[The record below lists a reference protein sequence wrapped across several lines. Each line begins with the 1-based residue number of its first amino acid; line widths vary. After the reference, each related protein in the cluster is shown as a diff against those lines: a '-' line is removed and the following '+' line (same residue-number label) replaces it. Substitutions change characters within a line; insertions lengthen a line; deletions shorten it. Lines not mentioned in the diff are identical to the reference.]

1 MAGADI
7 QRTAGELGLTVE
19 GDVDWELDRCF
30 ARLRR
35 AIARNEPNE
44 RHCLAGRWKGRNV
57 VVRWDSRV
65 VSPVRDEAVQA
76 HVTRVIAEIDPALLL
91 CFMVRS
97 GDDSRRRVD
106 EPWFD
111 ANYVIHTYDER
122 LFARLAQSARHGA
135 LATFRDDA
143 GAATFHAADSF
154 ACVSI
159 PARIDSPSPLG
170 LMLDRASDLAA
181 TIGAEVVDL
190 HDGSW
195 HHDIRAV
202 WRSVAEA
209 RRLDFGAERFAIDG
223 ALFAADVHL
232 ALEAEH
238 DNVATAL
245 ELRLPEGT
253 SFGFQLTAQTDIS
266 LVDRLLPS
274 QDIRVGDPEF
284 DNAFVVRSAHP
295 EATKATL
302 QDRSVT
308 RAFFELFADSARFR
322 MGERTLFARWLN
334 PLDRAERID
343 EVLGHAS
350 TIARAFSPIV
360 GRAPEMG
367 PYR

>member
-1 MAGADI
+1 MADADL
-7 QRTAGELGLTVE
+7 QATARELGLTVE
-19 GDVDWELDRCF
+19 GDVDWDHDRCF

-35 AIARNEPNE
+35 AIARNEPSE
-44 RHCLAGRWKGRNV
+44 RHCLAGPWKGRNV
-57 VVRWDSRV
+57 VVRWD
-65 VSPVRDEAVQA
+65 VRDEDSFA
-76 HVTRVIAEIDPALLL
+76 HVTHAIAEVDPPLLL
-91 CFMVRS
+91 CFKVRP
-97 GDDSRRRVD
+97 GDNSRRRVD

-111 ANYVIHTYDER
+111 ANYVVHTYDER
-122 LFARLAQSARHGA
+122 VFARLAESARHGA
-135 LATFRDDA
+135 LATFRLDA
-143 GAATFHAADSF
+143 TAATFHVTDSF

-159 PARIDSPSPLG
+159 PSRTDSPSSLA

-181 TIGAEVVDL
+181 AIGAELVNL

-209 RRLDFGAERFAIDG
+209 RRLGFDAERFAIG
-223 ALFAADVHL
+223 GTLFAADVLL

-245 ELRLPEGT
+245 ELRLPEGA
-253 SFGFQLTAQTDIS
+253 SFGFQLNAQQDVG
-266 LVDRLLPS
+266 LLGRFLPS
-274 QDIRVGDPEF
+274 QDVRVGDREF
-284 DNAFVVRSAHP
+284 DDAFVVSAADP
-295 EATKATL
+295 DATKAKL

-308 RAFFELFADSARFR
+308 RAFSELFADSARFR
-322 MGERTLFARWLN
+322 MGERTLFARWLT
-334 PLDRAERID
+334 PLERADRID

-350 TIARAFSPIV
+350 TIARAFSPVV